1 MSHHRH
7 LYLQSMWFPRV
18 LLNDILLFNLQT
30 QKSINHY
37 PYLIDEKVLI
47 YIIKMIYIIKII

>member
-47 YIIKMIYIIKII
+47 YI